1 MKKLSVILMTTALV
15 IGLLAG
21 CGAKSDDKA
30 ATDNTTSTEQTTN
43 DNDSAAKQG
52 AYADGTYYAEQPEF
66 AEGWKYAVT
75 LKVEGGKITEANWNG
90 INEAAGPD
98 KKTLSKEGKYPMK
111 EKGGA
116 LAEWH
121 EEAQKAE
128 QFLIEKQ
135 DPKAITTNAD
145 GKSDAVSGVTITVAP
160 FAELAEKALAA
171 GVVQPGP
178 YKDGAYHAEEADFD
192 KTGFKFSVDLTVLN
206 GNIVAAN
213 WDGLSKD
220 GGDTKKKLS
229 QDGKYGMKEKGNAL
243 AEWHEEAAAAEKFLI
258 EKQDP
263 SAFALKDDGKS
274 DAVSGVTI
282 TVSPFVDLATKAL
295 EGAK

>member
-1 MKKLSVILMTTALV
+1 
-15 IGLLAG
+15 
-21 CGAKSDDKA
+21 
-30 ATDNTTSTEQTTN
+30 
-43 DNDSAAKQG
+43 
-52 AYADGTYYAEQPEF
+52 
-66 AEGWKYAVT
+66 
-75 LKVEGGKITEANWNG
+75 
-90 INEAAGPD
+90 
-98 KKTLSKEGKYPMK
+98 MK

-135 DPKAITTNAD
+135 DPKAITMNAD
-145 GKSDAVSGVTITVAP
+145 GKSDAVSGVTMAVAP

-263 SAFALKDDGKS
+263 SAFALKDDGKT

-282 TVSPFVDLATKAL
+282 TVSPFVNLATKAL

>member
-30 ATDNTTSTEQTTN
+30 ATDTKTSTEQTTTT
-43 DNDSAAKQG
+43 DSAAKQG

-66 AEGWKYAVT
+66 NNGWKDCVT

-90 INEAAGPD
+90 ISETAGPD
-98 KKTLSKEGKYPMK
+98 KKTASKDGKYPMK

-116 LAEWH
+116 IAEWY
-121 EEAQKAE
+121 EEAAKAE

-135 DPKAITTNAD
+135 DPKAITTNAE
-145 GKSDAVSGVTITVAP
+145 GKSDAISGVTMAVAP
-160 FAELAEKALAA
+160 FAELTEKALAA
-171 GVVQPGP
+171 GVAQSGA
-178 YKDGAYHAEEADFD
+178 YKDGSYHAEEANFD
-192 KTGFKFSVDLTVLN
+192 DKGFKFTVDLTVMN

-213 WDGLSKD
+213 WDAINKD

-229 QDGKYGMKEKGNAL
+229 QDGKYGMKEKGKAQ

-263 SAFALKDDGKS
+263 AAFAVKDGKT